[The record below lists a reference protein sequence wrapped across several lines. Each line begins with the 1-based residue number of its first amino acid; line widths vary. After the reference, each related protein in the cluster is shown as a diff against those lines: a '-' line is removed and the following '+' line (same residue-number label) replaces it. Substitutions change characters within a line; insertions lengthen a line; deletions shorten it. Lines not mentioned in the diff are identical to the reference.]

1 MRLKNTALF
10 GEGDSTRLQP
20 SVAVIDTGFWGICC
34 RLNLARH
41 LTKVWA
47 TPILMPGAVIAEL
60 FAKPARTNPITGA
73 LGATWFLDQQAFLDA
88 VLAGTMQPE
97 NADHHYISGF
107 NRGERDVIDLALE
120 LATFSGNLTTV
131 LINERRAHEFANRQ
145 PGLIAISVP
154 EFLVDLHDRGILSM
168 IETVTTF
175 NQLAAMGRTP
185 RLFMTATATEIRTRG
200 GSV

>member
-1 MRLKNTALF
+1 M
-10 GEGDSTRLQP
+10 S
-20 SVAVIDTGFWGICC
+20 SIVAVIDTGFWGICC
-34 RLNLARH
+34 RLNLAQH

-47 TPILMPGAVIAEL
+47 TPIRMPGAVMAEI

-73 LGATWFLDQQAFLDA
+73 LEATWFLDQQAFLDA
-88 VLAGTMQPE
+88 VLAGTMQPD

-120 LATFSGNLTTV
+120 LAMFSRNLTTV
-131 LINERRAHEFANRQ
+131 LINERRAHVFANQQ

-154 EFLVDLHDRGILSM
+154 EFLVDLHDRGILS
-168 IETVTTF
+168 ITETASTF
-175 NQLAAMGRTP
+175 RQLAALGRTP
-185 RLFMTATATEIRTRG
+185 SLFMNAVATEIRIRG